1 MNKKSAFPVL
11 DPLPPPMSRLQEIR
25 RILWWILLLNLAV
38 AAAKWGYGVVTHSL
52 GMQADGLHSS
62 FDGFSNVIALI
73 GLWLTT
79 PPPDTNHPYGH
90 KKFEA
95 LTAGV
100 IGAFLVMTCLY
111 LLWKAYWSWT
121 LALHPQVTGISFFI
135 MIVTMGINI
144 FVTRWERQK
153 GTELK
158 SDILTAD
165 SYHTA
170 SDVLTS
176 CSVLIGLVAIQ
187 AGYAFVDPL
196 VAVLIAGVI
205 AWTAFLVLKDVLSSL
220 TDAVRLD
227 PDEVRAAVLTI
238 PGILDCHEIRT
249 RGLTHHVFVDLSI
262 HVDPAWSVEQAHNI
276 ATTVEELLIEQF
288 DSVEDVV
295 VHIEPEGHEPGG

>member
-1 MNKKSAFPVL
+1 
-11 DPLPPPMSRLQEIR
+11 MSRLQEIR
-25 RILWWILLLNLAV
+25 RILWWILLLNLGV
-38 AAAKWGYGVVTHSL
+38 AAAKWAYGVMTHSL

-62 FDGFSNVIALI
+62 FDGLSNVIGLI

-79 PPPDTNHPYGH
+79 PPPDANHPYGH

-95 LTAGV
+95 LTAGI

-121 LALHPQVTGISFFI
+121 LELHPQVTVISFFI

-144 FVTRWERQK
+144 FITRWERQK
-153 GTELK
+153 GAELK

-176 CSVLIGLVAIQ
+176 CSVLVGLVAIQ

-205 AWTAFLVLKDVLSSL
+205 AWTAFVVLKDVLSSL
-220 TDAVRLD
+220 TDAIRLD
-227 PDEVRAAVLTI
+227 PEEVRAAVLTI

-262 HVDPAWSVEQAHNI
+262 HVDPGWSVKQAHNI
-276 ATTVEELLIEQF
+276 ATTVEELLIGQF

-295 VHIEPEGHEPGG
+295 VHIEPEGHEPGR

>member
-1 MNKKSAFPVL
+1 
-11 DPLPPPMSRLQEIR
+11 MSRLREIR
-25 RILWWILLLNLAV
+25 RILCWILLLNLGV
-38 AAAKWGYGVVTHSL
+38 AAAKWIYGVMTHSL

-62 FDGFSNVIALI
+62 FDGLSNVIGLI

-79 PPPDTNHPYGH
+79 APPDANHPYGH

-95 LTAGV
+95 LTTGT
-100 IGAFLVMTCLY
+100 IGGFLIMTCFY
-111 LLWKAYWSWT
+111 LLWRAYRSWT
-121 LALHPQVTGISFFI
+121 LDLHPQVTGISFFI

-144 FVTRWERQK
+144 SVTRWERRK

-176 CSVLIGLVAIQ
+176 FSVLAGLLAIQ

-205 AWTAFLVLKDVLSSL
+205 AWTAFIVLKGVLSSL
-220 TDAVRLD
+220 TDAIRLD
-227 PDEVRAAVLTI
+227 PEEVRTAVMSI
-238 PGILDCHEIRT
+238 SGVLDCHNIRT
-249 RGLTHHVFVDLSI
+249 RGLAHHVFMDLSI
-262 HVDPAWSVEQAHNI
+262 HVDPTLSVEKAHTL
-276 ATTVEELLIEQF
+276 ATRIEELLIDHFECL
-288 DSVEDVV
+288 EDVV
-295 VHIEPEGHEPGG
+295 VHIEPEGH